1 VDGTLGWRSILPL
14 QTKDAMTLA
23 SVATIFEGPLTD
35 ALIAALEHANEPM
48 AVTKLAQIIPLP
60 YKKQKSRFESIL
72 QELVAQGRAHGFPPF
87 RSRQPRYWTKDQD
100 HYARAL
106 ILNLLVEKG
115 PSRPA
120 EVEKPIKSR
129 LKSWPK
135 DRLTALQKVL
145 IQEGKIRELPPLGKT
160 KVRRLSLKPPEPREY
175 LEKLFAQS
183 LVKPLAKVIAQLHQ
197 EGAAPEQLL
206 GDANAIW
213 QETLEKMELFACL
226 KTIACQDRR
235 AEGVNPLMSPSHQ
248 GPDVLR
254 TSNPELTAL
263 MQGMLT
269 LKPNSAQG
277 AMVAIPDLRNYLRDA
292 FAEKEEFDRAVL
304 KLAETGRI
312 DLHRHTFPASLDD
325 SERAALVKDERGN
338 YFIGIVLR
346 R

>member
-1 VDGTLGWRSILPL
+1 
-14 QTKDAMTLA
+14 MTIA
-23 SVATIFEGPLTD
+23 SVPTILEGPLAD
-35 ALIAALEHANEPM
+35 ALVAALRHANEPL
-48 AVTKLAQIIPLP
+48 AATKLAQIIPLP

-72 QELVAQGRAHGFPPF
+72 QELVAQGRVHAFPPF
-87 RSRQPRYWTKDQD
+87 WSRQPRYWTKDQD

-106 ILNLLVEKG
+106 ILNLLAEKG

-135 DRLTALQKVL
+135 ERLTGLRRLL
-145 IQEGKIRELPPLGKT
+145 IREGKIRELPPLGRT
-160 KVRRLSLKPPEPREY
+160 TVRRLSLKPPEPHEY
-175 LEKLFAQS
+175 LEKLFALS
-183 LVKPLAKVIAQLHQ
+183 LVKPLAKVIGQLHQ
-197 EGAAPEQLL
+197 VGVAPEQLL
-206 GDANAIW
+206 ADANAVW
-213 QETLEKMELFACL
+213 QEALEKMEPFACL
-226 KTIACQDRR
+226 KTTACQDRR

-248 GPDVLR
+248 GPDAPR
-254 TSNPELTAL
+254 PSSPEPTAL
-263 MQGMLT
+263 VQGMLT
-269 LKPNSAQG
+269 LKPNAAQG

-292 FAEKEEFDRAVL
+292 FVDKEEFDRAVL

-325 SERAALVKDERGN
+325 SERAALIKDERGN